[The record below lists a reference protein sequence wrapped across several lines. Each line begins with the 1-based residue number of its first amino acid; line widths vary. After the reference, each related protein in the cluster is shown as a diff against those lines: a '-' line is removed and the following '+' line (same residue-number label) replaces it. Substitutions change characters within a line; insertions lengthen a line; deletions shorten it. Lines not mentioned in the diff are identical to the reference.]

1 MTDKQSKTKTQEGD
15 DDAPVVIKKYANRR
29 LYNTASSSYVTL
41 DYLNQMVRDG
51 TEFVVY
57 DAKTG
62 DDITRSV
69 LGQIIFEQESKGQN
83 LLPISFL
90 RQVIGFYGD
99 TLQSALPRYLE
110 FSMDRFSRDQE
121 KMRAYLVDALKGG
134 TSFNPFEEM
143 ARQNVAMF
151 ERMFQMFSPFS
162 SGPEGAEA
170 DAGADTGAPKTEES
184 KDEDGAIAELK
195 AQLDTLQSKLDKL
208 AEK

>member
-1 MTDKQSKTKTQEGD
+1 MTDKQSKSKVQGGEDG
-15 DDAPVVIKKYANRR
+15 APVVIKKYANRR

-121 KMRAYLVDALKGG
+121 KMRAYLVDALKGR

-143 ARQNVAMF
+143 TRQNVVMF
-151 ERMFQMFSPFS
+151 DRMFQMFSSFS
-162 SGPEGAEA
+162 AGNDGVEIDAEPSKSAAPTEGGG
-170 DAGADTGAPKTEES
+170 D
-184 KDEDGAIAELK
+184 IAELK
-195 AQLDTLQSKLDKL
+195 AQLDMLQSKLDKL